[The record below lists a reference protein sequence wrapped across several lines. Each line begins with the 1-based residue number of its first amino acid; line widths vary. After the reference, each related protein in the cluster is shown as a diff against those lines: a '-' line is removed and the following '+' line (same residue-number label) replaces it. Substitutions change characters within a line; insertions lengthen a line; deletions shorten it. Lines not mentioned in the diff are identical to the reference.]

1 MTNKKET
8 FLKILSICTCVKC
21 TIDLLQG
28 KADFITTHVLFV
40 IYSLIILFIIT
51 KVVRKLY
58 ENKIYRQYIRGIKYL
73 KDLHKRRYEQ
83 YFSDDKVKLE
93 EYSAELK
100 GYGKAMLDAGNYYV
114 RYSTYGKKRTKRI
127 KEILEETKLIM
138 TTEQPLN

>member
-28 KADFITTHVLFV
+28 KTDFITTHVLFV

-51 KVVRKLY
+51 KVVRKVY
-58 ENKIYRQYIRGIKYL
+58 ENKRYREYIGGIKYL
-73 KDLHKRRYEQ
+73 KDLHKRRYELC
-83 YFSDDKVKLE
+83 FSGDKVKLE